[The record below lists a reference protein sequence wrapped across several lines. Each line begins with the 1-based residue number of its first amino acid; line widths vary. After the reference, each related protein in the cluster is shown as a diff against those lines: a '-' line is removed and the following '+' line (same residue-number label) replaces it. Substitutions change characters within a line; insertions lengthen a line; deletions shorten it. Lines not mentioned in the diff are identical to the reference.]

1 MLLGLSAVGGLISK
15 EVNKVLK
22 SLNIAEKYDLVLCY
36 RISDLSIMF
45 YSDNFFSNHCL
56 SLSDFYGNC

>member
-1 MLLGLSAVGGLISK
+1 MLLGLSAVGGLFSK

-45 YSDNFFSNHCL
+45 YYDNLFSNHCL